1 MEVDLF
7 TASLAG
13 TSEAEFLAALFSE
26 AATATPENFKQIAFE
41 CGKKLLSHFGGPQ
54 QYLQQ
59 AHPDTNSFA
68 ATLGLEFSTTR
79 QDVNFVTS
87 LPADDS
93 TMFCLKL
100 SDLSFSPESST
111 KPAPYLTTAI
121 SLLDEYLCNSFISES
136 NFNACGFLESF
147 LVGDPILLWSGPQ
160 GSSEGPSGWAHYVK
174 GAARSMTLLF
184 LASLAMKCEWKL
196 EILHPALFESMR
208 VIWAR
213 RATLS
218 TDIKRVAFANAALS
232 SRGSIRR
239 AHDVPTWLSKLSLL
253 CTKGFKADAAIKAW
267 NMEATRESQ
276 LAGQKRVALLFL
288 LSAPPG
294 TAELLLKHTSEFGSQ
309 SAFAEDGNRAK
320 LSKEALQEAAH
331 LCQLLQ
337 AVQDDLAEQGV
348 AATSLSEKLLAGD
361 RNLEMELQVA
371 LAERSASWTSAGLTV
386 VKELMKGHAASAE
399 GKFRT
404 ESEKRSIVAG
414 ELEREEFSLMLKM
427 FEHDIKAYANWLLKC
442 EDHEASVYHAELQHK
457 LARQQEAFRQAKAC
471 FQESSREWMATLACH
486 GSPQDGVARIDGI
499 LRRLSQTFQV
509 AKDSICVVALL
520 NWSAPS
526 LVSSENQR
534 TQAALAG
541 YLVNSHSPET
551 GACIGLLLSPAHS
564 YHRGL
569 LWKQEESA
577 NKLLANSRLNMDMP
591 FVLPYMD
598 RADERD
604 QRSMIR
610 HGRLMLSMEEK
621 PHSKAWQFWRSSAL
635 LSKGL
640 LDAAEVVSGKD
651 LVAVEDISDDALPS
665 TTSLTHTQGA
675 AEKVAQVGVDGCT
688 SILRGA
694 LSSLTGAP
702 KPVVLVVDLNAH
714 TGDLGRAV
722 VKENFLQSMGGM
734 NLFYLG
740 LHATQ
745 SEVDW
750 ALQHHTEKLAEQ
762 LSNGNFK
769 PFISLPE
776 RNAELVAAQPPP
788 PNLSLLAYSKTR
800 LPGSTLQTLSTP
812 AKVLAAWHDHSSFKG
827 EFREFLQK
835 TRADYPLDL
844 PPKTRSSENED
855 DGKSKKRKI
864 NVPGALPS
872 GSKTDGD
879 GDKAAIAEDPAT

>member
-7 TASLAG
+7 S
-13 TSEAEFLAALFSE
+13 
-26 AATATPENFKQIAFE
+26 
-41 CGKKLLSHFGGPQ
+41 GKKLLSHFGGPQ

-136 NFNACGFLESF
+136 NFNALACCP
-147 LVGDPILLWSGPQ
+147 GDPILLWSGPQ
-160 GSSEGPSGWAHYVK
+160 GSSEGPSGWVHYVK

-309 SAFAEDGNRAK
+309 SAFAEEAFSNKAIQVGAVTKTGDKIWSKRLTQTAASFVMMIRFVDATHRRLLPGNRAK

-427 FEHDIKAYANWLLKC
+427 FECLECCSK
-442 EDHEASVYHAELQHK
+442 
-457 LARQQEAFRQAKAC
+457 
-471 FQESSREWMATLACH
+471 
-486 GSPQDGVARIDGI
+486 
-499 LRRLSQTFQV
+499 
-509 AKDSICVVALL
+509 
-520 NWSAPS
+520 
-526 LVSSENQR
+526 LVSLWLSFASAHSLLGPLQR
-534 TQAALAG
+534 TAIIVGFFGNRRNQPT
-541 YLVNSHSPET
+541 NS
-551 GACIGLLLSPAHS
+551 
-564 YHRGL
+564 
-569 LWKQEESA
+569 
-577 NKLLANSRLNMDMP
+577 
-591 FVLPYMD
+591 
-598 RADERD
+598 
-604 QRSMIR
+604 
-610 HGRLMLSMEEK
+610 
-621 PHSKAWQFWRSSAL
+621 WR
-635 LSKGL
+635 
-640 LDAAEVVSGKD
+640 
-651 LVAVEDISDDALPS
+651 
-665 TTSLTHTQGA
+665 T
-675 AEKVAQVGVDGCT
+675 
-688 SILRGA
+688 
-694 LSSLTGAP
+694 
-702 KPVVLVVDLNAH
+702 
-714 TGDLGRAV
+714 
-722 VKENFLQSMGGM
+722 
-734 NLFYLG
+734 
-740 LHATQ
+740 
-745 SEVDW
+745 
-750 ALQHHTEKLAEQ
+750 
-762 LSNGNFK
+762 
-769 PFISLPE
+769 
-776 RNAELVAAQPPP
+776 
-788 PNLSLLAYSKTR
+788 
-800 LPGSTLQTLSTP
+800 PG
-812 AKVLAAWHDHSSFKG
+812 
-827 EFREFLQK
+827 
-835 TRADYPLDL
+835 
-844 PPKTRSSENED
+844 
-855 DGKSKKRKI
+855 
-864 NVPGALPS
+864 
-872 GSKTDGD
+872 
-879 GDKAAIAEDPAT
+879 

>member
-1 MEVDLF
+1 DPQKME
-7 TASLAG
+7 LA
-13 TSEAEFLAALFSE
+13 
-26 AATATPENFKQIAFE
+26 KM
-41 CGKKLLSHFGGPQ
+41 
-54 QYLQQ
+54 

-121 SLLDEYLCNSFISES
+121 SLLQVFQLS
-136 NFNACGFLESF
+136 G
-147 LVGDPILLWSGPQ
+147 LLPRGPVK
-160 GSSEGPSGWAHYVK
+160 WVHYVK

-541 YLVNSHSPET
+541 YLVSSHSPET

-745 SEVDW
+745 SEARCVIKCRW
-750 ALQHHTEKLAEQ
+750 AIV
-762 LSNGNFK
+762 SK
-769 PFISLPE
+769 PFGCVCWGQWCIITCVVVMMRHCRSIKCIMARWTGPC
-776 RNAELVAAQPPP
+776 
-788 PNLSLLAYSKTR
+788 SI
-800 LPGSTLQTLSTP
+800 TP
-812 AKVLAAWHDHSSFKG
+812 RSWPSSSAMKITVIIFGSSFG
-827 EFREFLQK
+827 VFEF
-835 TRADYPLDL
+835 DW
-844 PPKTRSSENED
+844 D
-855 DGKSKKRKI
+855 D
-864 NVPGALPS
+864 V
-872 GSKTDGD
+872 
-879 GDKAAIAEDPAT
+879 

>member
-1 MEVDLF
+1 M
-7 TASLAG
+7 
-13 TSEAEFLAALFSE
+13 
-26 AATATPENFKQIAFE
+26 
-41 CGKKLLSHFGGPQ
+41 
-54 QYLQQ
+54 
-59 AHPDTNSFA
+59 
-68 ATLGLEFSTTR
+68 
-79 QDVNFVTS
+79 
-87 LPADDS
+87 
-93 TMFCLKL
+93 
-100 SDLSFSPESST
+100 
-111 KPAPYLTTAI
+111 
-121 SLLDEYLCNSFISES
+121 
-136 NFNACGFLESF
+136 
-147 LVGDPILLWSGPQ
+147 
-160 GSSEGPSGWAHYVK
+160 
-174 GAARSMTLLF
+174 
-184 LASLAMKCEWKL
+184 
-196 EILHPALFESMR
+196 
-208 VIWAR
+208 
-213 RATLS
+213 
-218 TDIKRVAFANAALS
+218 
-232 SRGSIRR
+232 
-239 AHDVPTWLSKLSLL
+239 
-253 CTKGFKADAAIKAW
+253 AIKAQPSLHQGLQSGRCHQGV
-267 NMEATRESQ
+267 EHGGYQKSQ

-499 LRRLSQTFQV
+499 LRHLSQTFQV

-812 AKVLAAWHDHSSFKG
+812 AKVLAAWHDHSIFKG

-879 GDKAAIAEDPAT
+879 GDKAAIAEEDFFEPSNLNPLNHEAHLVGSGNLSAVMLVVTVGEGAYLQNTHAEPITIRKGTTLAGYYKGKFWAPTGKEKEEIGPADVLFSLEGSQDYIILGGKYMSLLDTIKTKRSLSPSDAHVGYHTLTDSPSATEPAAFTLSPKQAQVYFKASDFPAKVGKTEGAEAGQDDVAKIPAAHMAGTLPASKWNGKYIKMCWAMKWPPVAAKGLQPIRPMVVNSVSLTIPPGKALQIVKPDS